1 MSRPEGKAQP
11 KTTSRKHG
19 SKATDDIL
27 IAGPLFD
34 GFSDCD
40 LDELAALLDTPAA
53 VGTNAAVVAA
63 TNAAVGL
70 TSATKGT
77 SPKLKPSVSLNV
89 TPQPPSTPPPPPPPP
104 PSPPRK
110 SRSRKRQRTR
120 RHAAGGSA
128 ASSRAVG
135 PYRPAPLL
143 PAAAARRR
151 ASARRLPL
159 QAAFF
164 DATRQLQSETASAA
178 ALLGYQTD
186 EDKARFAISL
196 ITNDIDPATARA
208 ASAAIVRD
216 IGQLIARC
224 SALVT
229 AVVQTDAGLE
239 SDLQTASLAIGTAI
253 GALSRQPNTEFFVN
267 TLQEQ
272 LTRISCRRRRKR
284 RSKKTSAVRAALR
297 DVTGDLRRALAG
309 LRIGGAV

>member
-11 KTTSRKHG
+11 KTTSQKHG

-70 TSATKGT
+70 TSAIKGT

-89 TPQPPSTPPPPPPPP
+89 TPQPPS
-104 PSPPRK
+104 PPRK

-120 RHAAGGSA
+120 RRTAGGSA

-151 ASARRLPL
+151 APARRLPL

-196 ITNDIDPATARA
+196 ITDDNDAHTARA
-208 ASAAIVRD
+208 ASLAIVRD
-216 IGQLIARC
+216 IGRLIAKC
-224 SALVT
+224 STLVT
-229 AVVQTDAGLE
+229 AITQTDIALN
-239 SDLQTASLAIGTAI
+239 SDIETATHAICTAI
-253 GALSRQPNTEFFVN
+253 DALSEVPRTSFYVG
-267 TLQEQ
+267 TLNEQ
-272 LTRISCRRRRKR
+272 LARIDSRRRSR
-284 RSKKTSAVRAALR
+284 RRYDKTSAVRSALS
-297 DVTGDLRRALAG
+297 DVTGELRQAQKV
-309 LRIGGAV
+309 LRTGGGN